1 MNYLGSPP
9 AILYEAGNPEL
20 TKQEHAY
27 QQKAIPIANQS
38 PTFGLYSN
46 TQGSQGA
53 QLTQAMTDAQNEII
67 TGRKPLSTWK
77 DAVRDWKQKGGDN
90 IRSEYEES
98 FAASQ

>member
-1 MNYLGSPP
+1 
-9 AILYEAGNPEL
+9 
-20 TKQEHAY
+20 
-27 QQKAIPIANQS
+27 
-38 PTFGLYSN
+38 
-46 TQGSQGA
+46 
-53 QLTQAMTDAQNEII
+53 MTDAQNEII